1 MSQTFFHSIFVIY
14 FVLFAAI
21 RVYFQWRARLV
32 QGQVDYKES
41 RLNTTLRAL
50 IGAIFFLGVLV
61 YLVRPYTLAWA
72 ELPLP
77 QWVQWLGVVLGGISI
92 PLLVWTQLA
101 LGSNFS
107 PTLHVRQEHTLVT
120 SGPYRTVRHPMYT
133 ALFLSLSAI
142 LLLTRNWLVG
152 GIPLIGLS
160 VILLMRLP
168 REERAMIE
176 KFGAA
181 YREYMKRTGRF
192 LPRMIHPM
200 GAKPYGQ

>member
-1 MSQTFFHSIFVIY
+1 MSQTFFHNIFVI
-14 FVLFAAI
+14 FFALFAVI

-32 QGQVDYKES
+32 KGQVEHKES
-41 RLNTTLRAL
+41 RLNTALRAL

-61 YLVRPYTLAWA
+61 YIVRPDTLVWA
-72 ELPLP
+72 DLALP

-92 PLLVWTQLA
+92 PLLAWAQLA

-120 SGPYRTVRHPMYT
+120 SGPYRYVRHPMYT
-133 ALFLSLSAI
+133 SLFLSLSAI

-152 GIPLIGLS
+152 GIPLVGLS

-168 REERAMIE
+168 REERAMTE
-176 KFGAA
+176 KFGDE
-181 YREYMKRTGRF
+181 YREYVKRTGRF
-192 LPRMIHPM
+192 LPRVIH
-200 GAKPYGQ
+200 

>member
-1 MSQTFFHSIFVIY
+1 MSQTFFHSAFVI
-14 FVLFAAI
+14 FFSLFAVI
-21 RVYFQWRARLV
+21 RVYFQWRARQT
-32 QGQVDYKES
+32 QGQVEYKES
-41 RLNTTLRAL
+41 KLNIVLRAI
-50 IGAIFFLGVLV
+50 IGAIFFLGVLF
-61 YLVRPYTLAWA
+61 YIVRPQVLAWA

-77 QWVQWLGVVLGGISI
+77 QWLQWLGVVLGGISL
-92 PLLVWTQLA
+92 PLLAWTQLA

-120 SGPYRTVRHPMYT
+120 SGPYRYVRHPMYT
-133 ALFLSLSAI
+133 ALFLSMLAI

-152 GIPLIGLS
+152 GIPLVGLC

-176 KFGAA
+176 RFGDA

-192 LPRMIHPM
+192 LPRAIR
-200 GAKPYGQ
+200 

>member
-1 MSQTFFHSIFVIY
+1 MSQTFFHNIFVI
-14 FVLFAAI
+14 FFALFAVI

-32 QGQVDYKES
+32 KGQVEYKES
-41 RLNTTLRAL
+41 RFNTALRAL

-61 YLVRPYTLAWA
+61 YIVRPDTLAWA
-72 ELPLP
+72 DLALP

-92 PLLVWTQLA
+92 PLLAWTQLA

-120 SGPYRTVRHPMYT
+120 SGPYRYVRHPMYT
-133 ALFLSLSAI
+133 SLFLSLSAI

-152 GIPLIGLS
+152 GIPLVGLS

-168 REERAMIE
+168 REERAMTE
-176 KFGAA
+176 KFGDE
-181 YREYMKRTGRF
+181 YREYVKRTGRF
-192 LPRMIHPM
+192 LPRVIH
-200 GAKPYGQ
+200 

>member
-1 MSQTFFHSIFVIY
+1 MSQTFFHNIFVI
-14 FVLFAAI
+14 FFALFAVI

-32 QGQVDYKES
+32 KGQVEYKES
-41 RLNTTLRAL
+41 RLNTALRAL

-61 YLVRPYTLAWA
+61 YIVRPDTLAWA
-72 ELPLP
+72 DLALP

-92 PLLVWTQLA
+92 PLLAWTQLA

-120 SGPYRTVRHPMYT
+120 SGPYRYVRHPMYT
-133 ALFLSLSAI
+133 SLFLSLSAI

-152 GIPLIGLS
+152 GIPLVGLS

-168 REERAMIE
+168 REERAMTE
-176 KFGAA
+176 KFGDE
-181 YREYMKRTGRF
+181 YREYGKSTGRF
-192 LPRMIHPM
+192 LPRVIH
-200 GAKPYGQ
+200 

>member
-1 MSQTFFHSIFVIY
+1 MSQTFFHSVFVI
-14 FVLFAAI
+14 FFALFAVI

-32 QGQVDYKES
+32 QGQVEYKEGK
-41 RLNTTLRAL
+41 LNTALRAI
-50 IGAIFFLGVLV
+50 IGAIFFLGVLS
-61 YLVRPYTLAWA
+61 YIVRPQLLAWA

-77 QWVQWLGVVLGGISI
+77 QWLQWLGVVLGGISL
-92 PLLVWTQLA
+92 PLLAWTQFA

-107 PTLHVRQEHTLVT
+107 PTLLVRQEHTLVT
-120 SGPYRTVRHPMYT
+120 SGPYRYVRHPMYT

-152 GIPLIGLS
+152 GIPLVGLC

-168 REERAMIE
+168 REERAMVE
-176 KFGAA
+176 KFGGA

-192 LPRMIHPM
+192 LPRVIR
-200 GAKPYGQ
+200 